1 MFVILFL
8 LQLKCGF
15 FFGWFADGAGFVVGA
30 GKGVSCLRA
39 VLEADMIKASK
50 AFYATL
56 KAPLIGLGVVIDGN
70 LVSDFPPY
78 LVAQG
83 RFHKNITI
91 LSSNDNDE
99 VYMPPP
105 CQFVYYIY

>member
-1 MFVILFL
+1 M
-8 LQLKCGF
+8 
-15 FFGWFADGAGFVVGA
+15 VGA

-39 VLEADMIKASK
+39 VSETDMIKASK

-70 LVSDFPPY
+70 LVPDFPSY

-99 VYMPPP
+99 VYMPPMP
-105 CQFVYYIY
+105 AHLLHILTTSTTGRILH